1 MTKIF
6 DPEVFMHRLWL
17 SLLLSLCLITTYQE
31 EVLAAEHGASSEES
45 AEGDETSVK
54 KAPEIGYYTM
64 DPDFVTNLASANPKE
79 KLHYVRIKISLML
92 FDEKDKDVI
101 VGLNP
106 VLRDT
111 ILSVI
116 SAKDFT
122 QVASNEG
129 REKLRQEC
137 RERLTSVLQNKIGQ
151 DLIRD
156 VLFLNYMFQ

>member
-1 MTKIF
+1 
-6 DPEVFMHRLWL
+6 MHRLWL
-17 SLLLSLCLITTYQE
+17 FLLLSICLISTTYQGE
-31 EVLAAEHGASSEES
+31 TFAAEHETASEES
-45 AEGDETSVK
+45 ADGDENAVK
-54 KAPEIGYYTM
+54 KTPEIGYYTM

-106 VLRDT
+106 VLRDA

-122 QVASNEG
+122 QISSNEG

-137 RERLTSVLQNKIGQ
+137 RERLTSVLQDKIGQ
-151 DLIRD
+151 NLVRD